1 MKLTRVFPLV
11 LALSATAVMVSCKK
25 EASEEEEITSTFS
38 VEKRLITINKD
49 GGTFNIDY
57 SISGP
62 KKGNVAEVSS
72 DSPWIKIG
80 KVFNS
85 TFSYTA
91 QANDTEED
99 REATLTMTC
108 SGVKPLKIIISQSR
122 EKEEKPIYSNY
133 EILVSNI
140 GTTTAR
146 FRVTP
151 VDAGKTYLYDVVRKA
166 DFDALTPTSYIE
178 TRIEQ
183 IKEMVAAYPG
193 TTLSSFL
200 SKGPVDT
207 DKLESSKRPSLF
219 DRTDYYVTAFDL
231 SFDEK
236 TGKATYSGNID
247 KASFKTLSAPQSKMN
262 LQINQKGDFVTITT
276 DLSDGY
282 VCDVLSKDAWE
293 EFTNPDDAAHL
304 YITTVSQYNQL
315 EIHSGTYQI
324 DLESE
329 GLSRG
334 EEYVAFAVGYS
345 DSTTN
350 GGLTTEVKYIVFTY

>member
-1 MKLTRVFPLV
+1 MKLYRVFPLI

-25 EASEEEEITSTFS
+25 EVSEEEEITSTFS

-62 KKGNVAEVSS
+62 KEGNVAEVSS

-108 SGVKPLKIIISQSR
+108 RGVKPLKIIISQSR

-133 EILVSNI
+133 EILVSDI

-151 VDAGKTYLYDVVRKA
+151 VDAAKTYLYDVVRKA

-178 TRIEQ
+178 TRIKQ

-207 DKLESSKRPSLF
+207 DNLDNRPSLF

-236 TGKATYSGNID
+236 TGAATYSGNID

-262 LQINQKGDFVTITT
+262 LRINQKGDFVTITT
-276 DLSDGY
+276 DTSDGY

-304 YITTVSQYNQL
+304 YISTVSQYNQL
-315 EIHSGTYQI
+315 VIHSGTYQI

-329 GLSRG
+329 ELSRG
-334 EEYVAFAVGYS
+334 VQYVAFAVGYS

-350 GGLTTEVKYIVFTY
+350 GGLTTEVTYIEFTY